1 MFGDCL
7 KLGSTDSGQRVRC
20 NDQGAHRSGNI
31 GILETD
37 GYINGAEA
45 EPVAEAGEALIQE
58 GAESLVINLEKS
70 PIANSMGISILI
82 ELIEK
87 VRERDGS
94 VAFCCV
100 VPILAKT
107 FQIMGLLGRAEIY
120 DTEEEALASLAP

>member
-1 MFGDCL
+1 MPQAVEVH
-7 KLGSTDSGQRVRC
+7 TR
-20 NDQGAHRSGNI
+20 RSGNI

-45 EPVAEAGEALIQE
+45 EPVAEAGEALIQK
-58 GAESLVINLEKS
+58 GVKSLVINLEKS

-87 VRERDGS
+87 VREMDGK

-120 DTEEEALASLAP
+120 DTEEEALASLAT